1 MYVICVTCSWPTGA
15 RIIAAISLALWGLIL
30 WIGL

>member
-1 MYVICVTCSWPTGA
+1 MMGASMLSWPAGA

-30 WIGL
+30 WVV